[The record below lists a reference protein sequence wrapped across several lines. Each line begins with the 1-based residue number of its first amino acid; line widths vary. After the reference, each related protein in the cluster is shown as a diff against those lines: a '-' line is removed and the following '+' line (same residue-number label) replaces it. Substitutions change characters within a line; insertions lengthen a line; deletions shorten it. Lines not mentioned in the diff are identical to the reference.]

1 MNEFTS
7 TSYARLKRVSPEL
20 VLGDIKPFLF
30 SDEEILSVYK
40 GAREFCIFTERRILT
55 INIPGIAG
63 KRRSVAILPYGKI
76 VAYTVATTG
85 NLDSDGELCLL
96 FQELGAVKFEFT
108 GPNDIM
114 EISEMISAHIM

>member
-1 MNEFTS
+1 MRKFYPYTKERAN
-7 TSYARLKRVSPEL
+7 
-20 VLGDIKPFLF
+20 
-30 SDEEILSVYK
+30 SVY
-40 GAREFCIFTERRILT
+40 
-55 INIPGIAG
+55 
-63 KRRSVAILPYGKI
+63 LPSAVSWPSISRVLPEKD